1 MAGTVEADEVGALRA
16 RGFSVAMLSNMQSF
30 LPSLLVAT
38 LLSGCA
44 ASSESREC
52 NVGADCV
59 SGACSSS
66 GMCLQKTADGGVDT
80 GPVVT
85 IDSGMAADTDAEPV
99 DAPKVGC
106 SPNKDS
112 VITAEEVPVAAGL
125 KATFRV
131 AENAAFATAGTANP
145 DGTRKWDL
153 SIALAGDRDVL
164 ITTRALTGTWY
175 GPKFPG
181 ASHSTE
187 LSTASDLLGVFQTTA
202 AGLLLMGVV
211 SPTESATKT
220 ELKYATPP
228 SALQFPLKVAAA
240 WKVTSNVNGTA
251 SGIFTAFT
259 ETWDAKVDQK
269 GEIVTPFA
277 TFPVL
282 RVRTILTRNVGLTS
296 TVTRSFAFVTE
307 CYGTVATVT
316 SKANETQEEFTTA
329 AEIRRLTP

>member
-1 MAGTVEADEVGALRA
+1 MVRTVGSVGRGSLRA
-16 RGFSVAMLSNMQSF
+16 RGFSAAMVATMRDLLPSF
-30 LPSLLVAT
+30 LVAASLA
-38 LLSGCA
+38 GCA
-44 ASSESREC
+44 ASSDTREC
-52 NVGADCV
+52 NVGADCI
-59 SGACSSS
+59 SGACSAS
-66 GMCLQKTADGGVDT
+66 GMCSPKANDSGVDT
-80 GPVVT
+80 GSVVT
-85 IDSGMAADTDAEPV
+85 TDSATVGDSDAGEV

-112 VITAEEVPVAAGL
+112 IINAEEVPIAPGL

-145 DGTRKWDL
+145 DGSRKWDL
-153 SIALAGDRDVL
+153 SVALAGDHDVL
-164 ITTRALTGTWY
+164 VTTRALAGTWY

-187 LSTASDLLGVFQTTA
+187 LSTTSDLLGVFQTTA
-202 AGLLLMGVV
+202 SGLLLMGVV

-228 SALQFPLKVAAA
+228 IALQFPLKVGAA

-251 SGIFTAFT
+251 SGLFSAYT

-269 GEIVTPFA
+269 GEVVTPFA

-282 RVRTILTRNVGLTS
+282 RVRTILTRNIGLTS

-307 CYGTVATVT
+307 CYGTVATVA